1 MNQEDKPSMQPSTSN
16 QTPSEPR
23 INVRRIVKEF
33 LVFLRHRLSLEED
46 NADPLETIEYIKKGV
61 EFKGTNI
68 WILIFA
74 ILIASIGLNMNSAAV
89 IIGAMLI
96 SPLMGP
102 IMGLGMGVGT
112 NDFGLIKKAAK
123 NLGIMVGISV
133 VTSTLY
139 FFITP
144 LSDAQS
150 ELLARTTPTIWD
162 VMIALFG
169 GLAGIVA
176 GSRREKSNAIP
187 GVAIATALMP
197 PLCTAGYG
205 LATGN
210 LAYFAGAFYLF
221 TINSVF
227 ISLSTIIIVRFLR
240 YPTMSFVDTVREQR
254 VKRWIAA
261 IVILVTLPSFWIAFN
276 LVKNSVFEREAA
288 IFITENCVFDNAQVI
303 SKNVVS
309 DGEIKRIELALI
321 GQPIPEETISLL
333 NNKMKQNER
342 LADAE
347 LIIRQGAIGEK
358 GLDMET
364 VQLMNQN
371 LKTGIIEDLYKR
383 NEEVLQ
389 SKDEQIKLLEN
400 EIYRFRSR
408 ELPVTD
414 ISAELKAQHEDVLEF
429 TLMRNPVV
437 SMDSLHVDTVTFAY
451 VQFKKRPSKDESG
464 RLENWLKARTKT
476 DRLKL
481 VIQVN

>member
-1 MNQEDKPSMQPSTSN
+1 MNQEDKPSMQPSKSN

-333 NNKMKQNER
+333 KNKMK
-342 LADAE
+342 D
-347 LIIRQGAIGEK
+347 
-358 GLDMET
+358 
-364 VQLMNQN
+364 
-371 LKTGIIEDLYKR
+371 
-383 NEEVLQ
+383 
-389 SKDEQIKLLEN
+389 
-400 EIYRFRSR
+400 
-408 ELPVTD
+408 
-414 ISAELKAQHEDVLEF
+414 
-429 TLMRNPVV
+429 
-437 SMDSLHVDTVTFAY
+437 
-451 VQFKKRPSKDESG
+451 
-464 RLENWLKARTKT
+464 
-476 DRLKL
+476 
-481 VIQVN
+481 